1 MSNEKEPRPWSEV
14 ERTHSEIPEDI
25 QDMMIT
31 SWKKTGQNGSDVG
44 VIARMYNQEWPSV
57 WRFLRIVLPAR
68 ERKARND
75 RARAKRL
82 AQNASTDKKKR
93 DNDNG

>member
-44 VIARMYNQEWPSV
+44 VIARMYNQEWTKT
-57 WRFLRIVLPAR
+57 WRLLRLVLPAR
-68 ERKARND
+68 ERKGRND
-75 RARAKRL
+75 RARAKRM
-82 AQNASTDKKKR
+82 AQKAAEIK
-93 DNDNG
+93 